1 MNEQF
6 SGSSPK
12 DGELYEKWNKLA
24 NHELNNSEDDSV
36 QEQSAK
42 MGEKKFSIG
51 EAIGEKLDL
60 KKLVDYFDTNAEIL
74 HKSRYHKEGFKTHCL
89 LVIDNILSQYEA
101 GNVSEQAVV
110 AACLHDIA
118 KPRTAAL
125 NKRNEACF
133 YGHENVTK
141 EEVTEFLNPDYP
153 GFEVVLDLIHG
164 HMLPHG
170 IGENTPEPFRG
181 RNREQLNNLL
191 GRHDEQFEKDLMIL
205 AECDSNA
212 SVKSDDDLAQAEKQ
226 ASLTRDRLLQTNE

>member
-12 DGELYEKWNKLA
+12 GGGLYEEWNKLT
-24 NHELNNSEDDSV
+24 NHELNDSEDDSV

-51 EAIGEKLDL
+51 EVIGEKLDL

-110 AACLHDIA
+110 AACLHDIV

-133 YGHENVTK
+133 YGHEKVTK
-141 EEVTEFLNPDYP
+141 EELVEFLDPEYP
-153 GFEVVLDLIHG
+153 EFDNVLDLIHG

-170 IGENTPEPFRG
+170 IGESTPEPFRG
-181 RNREQLNNLL
+181 RNQEQLDNLL
-191 GRHDEQFEKDLMIL
+191 KRHDEQFKKDLMIIS
-205 AECDSNA
+205 ECDDHA
-212 SVKSDDDLAQAEKQ
+212 SVKSDNDLGQAEER
-226 ASLTRDRLLQTNE
+226 ASLIRDRLLQAAK